1 MDRQSTKSAGR
12 PSLDERFECY
22 LMRWEEG
29 VRLARGLA
37 LSIRGYDPDLVVA
50 VAGVAMCPRGSC
62 ASCATTSPWVS

>member
-37 LSIRGYDPDLVVA
+37 LSIRGYDPDLVVGRGGYVPA
-50 VAGVAMCPRGSC
+50 LCARAGRVRLPRHG
-62 ASCATTSPWVS
+62 